1 MPKKFKG
8 ENTKVTAAKERKNQH
23 KIEIETK
30 KKLDKEHKETE
41 EWAIG
46 AKDISKKEIQKQ
58 KKEAQLAKKMEAARI
73 LEQEEK
79 ELSKYK
85 PIINVTGE
93 EKKAMKRTQKHEKV
107 SIEKREIP
115 EFSASNI
122 DDALDLLSITTD
134 PSAMGGSSNVTSTL
148 NINNKVTVDRHPER
162 RFKAALAAYEEREM
176 PRIKQENPGLRYTQ
190 YHDLI
195 YKNFQKAPENPFNQ
209 NVLQFN
215 ASKQDEDSLIKTTRQ
230 EIESR
235 LRIQ

>member
-23 KIEIETK
+23 KIETEAK
-30 KKLDKEHKETE
+30 KKADKERKESE
-41 EWAIG
+41 EWAVG

-79 ELSKYK
+79 ELSKFK
-85 PIINVTGE
+85 PIINATGE

-122 DDALDLLSITTD
+122 DDALDLLSIATD
-134 PSAMGGSSNVTSTL
+134 PSAMGGSSNITSAL
-148 NINNKVTVDRHPER
+148 NSNSKVTIDRHPER
-162 RFKAALAAYEEREM
+162 RFKAALSAYEEREM
-176 PRIKQENPGLRYTQ
+176 PGIKKENPGLRYTQ
-190 YHDLI
+190 YRDLI
-195 YKNFQKAPENPFNQ
+195 YKNFQ
-209 NVLQFN
+209 L
-215 ASKQDEDSLIKTTRQ
+215 
-230 EIESR
+230 
-235 LRIQ
+235 